1 MIVAER
7 KPYEEI
13 KAMLEGRKR
22 ILVAGCG
29 TCVAVCN
36 TGGEK
41 EVGVLAEELRITS
54 KMEDLGWEISE
65 VTAQRQCEAEFLEP
79 LKGAVEGADAVLSLA
94 CGAGIQLLA
103 AQYTAVPVFPAVNT
117 TFLGTNIAPGVWTE
131 YCHGCGN
138 CVLGETGGICPVA
151 RCSKS
156 LVNGACGGTD
166 KGMCEVDPKTI
177 DCGWFLGRRAAAV
190 EPGGDDEGGRR
201 GRRRGIAKRR
211 ESRTVTFHPSKEANR
226 EQLFRISRSG
236 EVHHHGGDRP
246 AQGHEHPAGDPRG
259 GGVPEE

>member
-177 DCGWFLGRRAAAV
+177 DCGWFLIYERLKERGQLDILRRMNEPRNWATDRGAGPRRLSREEMMKVDAA
-190 EPGGDDEGGRR
+190 EG
-201 GRRRGIAKRR
+201 
-211 ESRTVTFHPSKEANR
+211 E
-226 EQLFRISRSG
+226 G
-236 EVHHHGGDRP
+236 E
-246 AQGHEHPAGDPRG
+246 
-259 GGVPEE
+259 

>member
-13 KAMLEGRKR
+13 TAMLEVCKR

-41 EVGVLAEELRITS
+41 EVGLLAEELRITS
-54 KMEDLGWEISE
+54 KKEGKEWDVREA
-65 VTAQRQCEAEFLEP
+65 TPQRQCETEFLDP
-79 LKGAVEGADAVLSLA
+79 LKGDVEAVDAVLSLA

-103 AQYTAVPVFPAVNT
+103 ARFPAVPVLPAVNT

-131 YCHGCGN
+131 YCRGCGD

-166 KGMCEVDPKTI
+166 KGMCEVDPKNI
-177 DCGWFLGRRAAAV
+177 ECGWFLIYERLK
-190 EPGGDDEGGRR
+190 ER
-201 GRRRGIAKRR
+201 GRLDVLRKMNDPKDWSKDRGAGPRRMSR
-211 ESRTVTFHPSKEANR
+211 EEMMEVEAA
-226 EQLFRISRSG
+226 EG
-236 EVHHHGGDRP
+236 EG
-246 AQGHEHPAGDPRG
+246 E
-259 GGVPEE
+259 